1 MRELTFAGFLRRYV
15 RELSMQDTLDVCKLA
30 QEAQQENPR
39 LREPLFLY
47 AMETGKLPLLLASCA
62 GSSLV
67 EEYGQLAK
75 CYDAASLRQALQE
88 NAPDLDDCYHKVWR
102 SYQAVR
108 SRPQSDAH
116 TKELMRARVL
126 LLQKEKRVT
135 NYRLYTDL
143 RLNPGNINAWLKHG
157 NGNKVS
163 LAHARQMLQYLRQV

>member
-15 RELSMQDTLDVCKLA
+15 RELSAQDVSKLA

-47 AMETGKLPLLLASCA
+47 AMETGKLRLLLASCA
-62 GSSLV
+62 GSDLS
-67 EEYGQLAK
+67 EGYGQLAK
-75 CYDAASLRQALQE
+75 RYDAASLRQALQE
-88 NAPDLDDCYHKVWR
+88 DAPELDARYHKVWR
-102 SYQAVR
+102 SYQAMR

-126 LLQKEKRVT
+126 LLQKEKQVT

-157 NGNKVS
+157 DGNKVS
-163 LAHARQMLQYLRQV
+163 LAHARQMLQYLRQA

>member
-15 RELSMQDTLDVCKLA
+15 RELSTQDTLDVCKLVK
-30 QEAQQENPR
+30 EAQQENPR

-47 AMETGKLPLLLASCA
+47 AMETGKLPLLLAACA
-62 GSSLV
+62 GSNLA
-67 EEYGQLAK
+67 EGYGQLAK
-75 CYDAASLRQALQE
+75 RYDAASLRQALQE
-88 NAPDLDDCYHKVWR
+88 SAPELDGGYHKVWR
-102 SYQAVR
+102 SYQSMR

-157 NGNKVS
+157 DGNKVS

>member
-15 RELSMQDTLDVCKLA
+15 RELSAQDTLDVSKLA

-47 AMETGKLPLLLASCA
+47 AVETGKVPLLLTACI
-62 GSSLV
+62 GSSLA
-67 EEYGQLAK
+67 EEYKQLVK
-75 CYDAASLRQALQE
+75 HYDAASLRQALQE
-88 NAPDLDDCYHKVWR
+88 SAPELDACYHKVWN
-102 SYQAVR
+102 SYLSLR

-116 TKELMRARVL
+116 TKELMRTRVL